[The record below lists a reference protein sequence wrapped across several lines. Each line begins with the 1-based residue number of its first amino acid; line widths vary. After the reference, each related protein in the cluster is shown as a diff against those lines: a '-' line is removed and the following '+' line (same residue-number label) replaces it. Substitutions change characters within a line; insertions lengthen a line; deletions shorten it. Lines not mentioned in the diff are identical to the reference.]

1 MEETRERNKGLRPIL
16 FPYLE
21 ALLLF
26 ALYAVGYPWF
36 ALWCHQ
42 HLPKV
47 RGRWLVEEAVSLL
60 LVTIV
65 IALLNRG
72 NFRAILHPSPGVGWA
87 AGIPVAFQTLFLLGL
102 LALAFRLIDPAFD
115 EREFTQRGV
124 TSPGILAE
132 LLGMLPFGVAAEEL
146 VFRTC
151 QSRLRG
157 VLNPPAAILA
167 VSLAFALYHRVP
179 GTPLDRH
186 QIETLIATFTGGLV
200 LSIAYERT
208 ASLPLLI
215 VVHLSYD
222 LLAVAQGWLNV
233 QHLRL
238 AEACLFLLWIAPSG
252 LLAWRRR
259 RAIPRELELPA
270 GSFRESDAPRELRTT
285 SAMPWIA
292 SLFFGVAVPLGLAWL
307 RMRLS
312 F

>member
-1 MEETRERNKGLRPIL
+1 MEETRERDKSLRPIL

-36 ALWCHQ
+36 ALWCHR

-47 RGRWLVEEAVSLL
+47 RGRWVVEEAVSLL
-60 LVTIV
+60 LVMML

-72 NFRAILHPSPGVGWA
+72 NFRGILHPSPRAGWVG
-87 AGIPVAFQTLFLLGL
+87 GIPVAFQTLFLLGL
-102 LALAFRLIDPAFD
+102 LALACRVIDPAFD
-115 EREFTQRGV
+115 EREFTLRGV
-124 TSPGILAE
+124 TSSGILAE
-132 LLGMLPFGVAAEEL
+132 LLAMLPFGVAAEEI

-151 QSRLRG
+151 QNHLRRA
-157 VLNPPAAILA
+157 LRPAGAILA
-167 VSLAFALYHRVP
+167 VSLAFALYHWVP

-186 QIETLIATFTGGLV
+186 QIETLLATFTGGLV

-222 LLAVAQGWLNV
+222 ILAVVQGWLNV

-238 AEACLFLLWIAPSG
+238 AEACLFLLWIAPAG
-252 LLAWRRR
+252 LLVWRSR
-259 RAIPRELELPA
+259 RAIPRGLELPA
-270 GSFRESDAPRELRTT
+270 GPFRESDAPGEMGAT
-285 SAMPWIA
+285 SAMRWMA
-292 SLFFGVAVPLGLAWL
+292 SLFFGVAVPLGLSW
-307 RMRLS
+307 MRTRLG